1 MKQIPAGEFKA
12 RCLAIMD
19 QVMQSG
25 EPIVVTKHG
34 KPVVKLV
41 PAENRADDIFDYM
54 AGKAKVVGDIVGP
67 VTPLEDWKTNEGKP
81 VILLDTHVLYWMAND
96 SKRLSRRARETI
108 REARQERHAGIVIA
122 TITVW
127 ELAWLAQ
134 NRRIE
139 LSVSVESFVR
149 ELVAR

>member
-19 QVMQSG
+19 QVLQSG
-25 EPIVVTKHG
+25 EPVLVTKHG

-67 VTPLEDWKTNEGKP
+67 VTPLEDWE
-81 VILLDTHVLYWMAND
+81 
-96 SKRLSRRARETI
+96 SK
-108 REARQERHAGIVIA
+108 
-122 TITVW
+122 
-127 ELAWLAQ
+127 
-134 NRRIE
+134 
-139 LSVSVESFVR
+139 
-149 ELVAR
+149 